1 MIYIKVPQDR
11 IGALIG
17 PKGATKRLL
26 IERSG
31 IEIEIDG
38 ENNEVSIHNETEG
51 IDPLMAM
58 KLENIVRAVARGFSP
73 ERAMRLFSDDCYF
86 ELVDMYDYI
95 SKQKSHVR
103 RITSRIIGSEG
114 KTRRIMEEQ
123 TGCNLAVKGHT
134 IGIIGE
140 IEPLGD
146 AKHAVEMILRG
157 AEHSSV
163 YKFLEKKRRDARKA
177 SRELW

>member
-1 MIYIKVPQDR
+1 MIYIKIPQDR

-31 IEIEIDG
+31 LQIEIDG
-38 ENNEVSIHNETEG
+38 DQNEVAINDELDG
-51 IDPLMAM
+51 IDALMVM
-58 KLENIVRAVARGFSP
+58 KMQNIVRAVARGFSP
-73 ERAMRLFSDDCYF
+73 ERAMRLFSDDAYF
-86 ELVDMYDYI
+86 ELLDMYDYI
-95 SKQKSHVR
+95 TKQKSHVR

-123 TGCNLAVKGHT
+123 TGCAIAVKGHT
-134 IGIIGE
+134 VGIIGD
-140 IEPLGD
+140 IEPLMN
-146 AKHAVEMILRG
+146 AKHAVEMVLRG

-163 YKFLEKKRRDARKA
+163 YKFLEKKRREVNKA
-177 SRELW
+177 NRELW

>member
-1 MIYIKVPQDR
+1 MIYIKIPQDR

-31 IEIEIDG
+31 LHIEIDG
-38 ENNEVSIHNETEG
+38 DQNEVAINDEVEG
-51 IDPLMAM
+51 IDALMVM
-58 KLENIVRAVARGFSP
+58 KMQNIVRAVARGFSP
-73 ERAMRLFSDDCYF
+73 ERAMRLFSDDAYF
-86 ELVDMYDYI
+86 ELLDMYDYI
-95 SKQKSHVR
+95 TKQKSHVR

-123 TGCNLAVKGHT
+123 TGCAIAVKGHT
-134 IGIIGE
+134 VGIIGD
-140 IEPLGD
+140 IEPLTD

-163 YKFLEKKRRDARKA
+163 YKFLEKKRRESNKA
-177 SRELW
+177 NRELW

>member
-1 MIYIKVPQDR
+1 MIYIKIPQDR

-17 PKGATKRLL
+17 PKGATKKLL

-31 IEIEIDG
+31 LDIDIDG
-38 ENNEVSIHNETEG
+38 EQNEVAIHDEVEG
-51 IDPLMAM
+51 ADALMVM
-58 KLENIVRAVARGFSP
+58 KMQNIVRAIARGFSP
-73 ERAMRLFSDDCYF
+73 ERAMRLFSDDAYF
-86 ELVDMYDYI
+86 ELIDMYDYI

-123 TGCNLAVKGHT
+123 TGCSIAVKGHT
-134 IGIIGE
+134 VGIIGDVE
-140 IEPLGD
+140 ALTD

-163 YKFLEKKRRDARKA
+163 YKFLEKKRREANKA
-177 SRELW
+177 ARELW